1 MSPFLTLGHAT
12 RPIDD
17 FLALLRDHDVKAVA
31 DVRTVPRSRANPQF
45 SREALE
51 ASLRGAGIRYVH
63 FPTLG
68 GLRRPRPDSPNA
80 GWRNSSFRGYA
91 DHMQTEEFSRGLQE
105 LLSLSAE
112 TQSAGGRVALVCAE
126 MVPWR
131 CHRSLVADAL
141 LVRGHAVDELIGDS
155 RLRPHTLTPFARV
168 DGERI
173 TYPPPDPAIEDTA
186 TRDIPTEHTTTE
198 PPR

>member
-1 MSPFLTLGHAT
+1 MLPFLTLGHAT

-17 FLALLRDHDVKAVA
+17 FLALLRDQHVKAVA
-31 DVRTVPRSRANPQF
+31 DVRTVPRSRANPQY

-63 FPTLG
+63 FPALG
-68 GLRRPRPDSPNA
+68 GLRRPRPDSSND
-80 GWRNSSFRGYA
+80 GWRNTSFRGYA
-91 DHMQTEEFSRGLQE
+91 DHMQTEEFTRGLHE
-105 LLSLSAE
+105 LLALAGE
-112 TQSAGGRVALVCAE
+112 ARDAGGRVAIVCAE

-141 LVRGHAVDELIGDS
+141 LVRGHAVDELIGVS
-155 RLRPHTLTPFARV
+155 RIRPHTLTPFAHV

-173 TYPPPDPAIEDTA
+173 TYPPSAEIIAAMAPHP
-186 TRDIPTEHTTTE
+186 
-198 PPR
+198 